1 MNGERVGITTVDKL
15 MRKFFPEVKVNVVG
29 VDVPKKDLK

>member
-15 MRKFFPEVKVNVVG
+15 MRKFFPEVKENVVG
-29 VDVPKKDLK
+29 E